1 MRSLSVETLSTLTL
15 VALAASL
22 ACLAGVAVLALKL
35 AKVRG
40 SYRRLLTGGAGREDI
55 IAAVDRHLAAVE
67 RLHAKADLMGREI
80 ATIRQRVSGLVQSV
94 GFARYDAFDDVGGK
108 LSYSAAFLNEA
119 GDGIVLTGINSRS
132 ETRSY
137 AKRVEGGRSS
147 PQMSD
152 EERTAIALALGLD
165 ALARPDLAEAKLP
178 AHSGAQPSLDPGA

>member
-1 MRSLSVETLSTLTL
+1 
-15 VALAASL
+15 
-22 ACLAGVAVLALKL
+22 
-35 AKVRG
+35 
-40 SYRRLLTGGAGREDI
+40 
-55 IAAVDRHLAAVE
+55 
-67 RLHAKADLMGREI
+67 MGREI